1 MLVEIREKSVYG
13 NVLLYPSNEVAQT
26 FAKLLNKKTFYHK
39 ELELIKALGHE
50 VRVIKLWY

>member
-26 FAKLLNKKTFYHK
+26 FAKLLNKKTFYQK

-50 VRVIKLWY
+50 VKVIKLWY